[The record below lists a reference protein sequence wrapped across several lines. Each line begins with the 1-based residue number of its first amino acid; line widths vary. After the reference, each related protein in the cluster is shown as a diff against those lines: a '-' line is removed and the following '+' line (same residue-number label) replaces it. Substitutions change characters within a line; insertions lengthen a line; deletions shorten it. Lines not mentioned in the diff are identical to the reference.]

1 MRALG
6 FDVRKEEVKKL
17 IEEYDR
23 TGKGL
28 IEFPEFL
35 DISNCVVIQVTDN
48 YSDSENSKA
57 RPYGRDLQSF
67 QTV

>member
-6 FDVRKEEVKKL
+6 FDVKKEEVKKL

-28 IEFPEFL
+28 IEFPDFL
-35 DISNCVVIQVTDN
+35 EIST
-48 YSDSENSKA
+48 Y
-57 RPYGRDLQSF
+57 
-67 QTV
+67 